1 MWAHSASERP
11 SAAACVVELEVTPN
25 PYTLNPTPYTLD
37 PTPYT
42 LHPTPYT
49 LDPKP

>member
-42 LHPTPYT
+42 L
-49 LDPKP
+49 DSKP